1 MPRPAILA
9 IDQGTTSTRAMLFD
23 PAGRPLATAQAEHRQ
38 IFARNGWV
46 EHDPEEIWAN
56 VVALCRKVIGRRSDL
71 EVAAIGIANQRET
84 TLLWDRETSAVV
96 HNAIVWQDRR
106 GTEFCDSLRA
116 AGHEPLVQERTGL
129 LLDSY
134 FCASKLHW
142 LLHNIPGLAAR
153 ARAGEIAFGTI
164 ESFLLWRL
172 TGGRVHASDVTNAA
186 RTLLFDIHHLDWDPD
201 LLELFAVPAAILPRV
216 VDNAAAFGETEVHL
230 FGRAIPIAG
239 MAGDQQAAC
248 LGQACLHEGSV
259 KATYGT
265 GAFVLANTGPR
276 APASRERLLGTIAYR
291 LDGAS
296 TYALEGSIFDA
307 GTAIQWLR
315 DRLGL
320 ITDAARSGPLAAS
333 LPDNRGVYFV
343 PAFSGLGAP
352 YWDAEARG
360 AILGLT
366 QNHGGPEIVRA
377 ALEAVCYQT
386 HDLLAA
392 MTRDGA
398 PKPAV
403 LRADGGMA
411 VNDWLLQCLA
421 DILDL
426 PVERPVVT
434 ETTALGVAYL
444 AGLHIGLLASTADI
458 EACWTRERRFE
469 PAMAP
474 ARRAEM
480 ISGWHDAV
488 ARVRRTARPADARS

>member
-1 MPRPAILA
+1 MPGPAILA

-23 PAGRPLATAQAEHRQ
+23 PGGRPLASAQAAHRQ
-38 IFARNGWV
+38 IFPQNGWA

-56 VVALCRKVIGRRSDL
+56 VVRLSRDVMAQPPEV

-84 TLLWDRETSAVV
+84 TVLWDRQTGAVV

-106 GTEFCDSLRA
+106 GAALCASLRA
-116 AGHEPLVQERTGL
+116 AGHEPLIVERTGL

-142 LLHNIPGLAAR
+142 LLGNVPGVSER
-153 ARAGEIAFGTI
+153 ARAGKIAFGTI

-186 RTLLFDIHHLDWDPD
+186 RTLLFDIHRLDWDAD
-201 LLELFAVPAAILPRV
+201 LLELFGVPPAILPQV
-216 VDNAAAFGETEVHL
+216 VDNVGAFGETEAEL
-230 FGRAIPIAG
+230 FGRPIPIGG
-239 MAGDQQAAC
+239 MAGDQQAAS

-259 KATYGT
+259 KATFGT
-265 GAFVLANTGPR
+265 GCFVLANTGTR

-291 LDGAS
+291 LAGVT

-320 ITDAARSGPLAAS
+320 LADAAQSGPLAAS

-360 AILGLT
+360 AIHGLT
-366 QNHGGPEIVRA
+366 RDHGAPEIVRA

-392 MTRDGA
+392 MARDGA
-398 PKPAV
+398 PAPAV
-403 LRADGGMA
+403 LRVDGGMA
-411 VNDWLLQCLA
+411 VNDWLLQFLA
-421 DILDL
+421 DILDVA
-426 PVERPVVT
+426 VERPAVT

-444 AGLHIGLLASTADI
+444 AGLQVGLLGSTADI

-469 PAMAP
+469 PAMTP
-474 ARRAEM
+474 ARRDTM
-480 ISGWHDAV
+480 ISGWHKAV
-488 ARVRRTARPADARS
+488 ARVRHEAV